1 MDKQT
6 SRRSIMQCK
15 LDALHRRLSP
25 QHEKYPLIENELGKR
40 RSGDFGENS
49 IDYYLSQLSGIQDCI
64 VVKGARLLLNMHH
77 FQMDILLLFPSFFI
91 LLETKHLTGTLLFDP
106 DYQQLI
112 QIKKDD
118 INHEIS
124 RQDPILQVKM
134 QYNQFKRW
142 LENHNIE
149 GYPGYCFVGV
159 TNQNAI
165 VKALSNPTL
174 VQEFV
179 VRSPAL
185 TFKINDI
192 LANQQ
197 QTSSTIYSPHKISV
211 LITNNH
217 APKNVN
223 ILKDYNIDP
232 TEILTGVA
240 CPNCN
245 NLAMEKQ
252 PRKWSCLNCNHQS
265 KDAHIPT
272 LIDYSYIFGTS
283 ISIKEVC
290 RILHINN
297 VRIARRMIKE
307 LSLKRIGTTYNSR
320 YCLKSLRKQQNA
332 PPRSEGAFINFIILD

>member
-1 MDKQT
+1 MNKQT
-6 SRRSIMQCK
+6 YRRSIMQCK
-15 LDALHRRLSP
+15 LDALHRRLPP
-25 QHEKYPLIENELGKR
+25 QHVKYPQIESELGKR

-64 VVKGARLLLNMHH
+64 VVKGARLLLNNHH
-77 FQMDILLLFPSFFI
+77 FQMDTLLLFPSFFI

-112 QIKKDD
+112 QTKKED

-142 LENHNIE
+142 LTNHGIE
-149 GYPGYCFVGV
+149 GFPGYCFVVV

-185 TFKINDI
+185 PFKINDI

-197 QTSSTIYSPHKISV
+197 STRSTIYSPHKISV

-232 TEILTGVA
+232 TDILTGVA
-240 CPNCN
+240 CPDCN
-245 NLAMEKQ
+245 KLAMEKH
-252 PRKWSCLNCNHQS
+252 PRKWSCPYCKHQS
-265 KDAHIPT
+265 KKAHIQT
-272 LIDYSYIFGTS
+272 LIDYSLLSGPS
-283 ISIKEVC
+283 ISIGKVC
-290 RILHINN
+290 EILHINN
-297 VRIARRMIKE
+297 VRSARKMIKE

-320 YCLKSLRKQQNA
+320 YSLKSLLKQQNA
-332 PPRSEGAFINFIILD
+332 PHSEDAFVNFIILD

>member
-1 MDKQT
+1 MVKQGY
-6 SRRSIMQCK
+6 RRSIMQCK

-25 QHEKYPLIENELGKR
+25 QHEKYPQIESELGKR

-64 VVKGARLLLNMHH
+64 VVKGARLLLNKHH
-77 FQMDILLLFPSFFI
+77 FQMDTLLLFPSFFI

-112 QIKKDD
+112 QIKKED

-134 QYNQFKRW
+134 QHNQLNRW
-142 LENHNIE
+142 LANHDIE

-197 QTSSTIYSPHKISV
+197 HTCSTIHSPQEISL
-211 LITNNH
+211 LITNYH
-217 APKNVN
+217 APRNVN
-223 ILKDYNIDP
+223 ILNDFNID
-232 TEILTGVA
+232 TKEILTGVA
-240 CPNCN
+240 CPDCN
-245 NLAMEKQ
+245 KLAMEKQ
-252 PRKWSCLNCNHQS
+252 PRKWSCLYCNHHS
-265 KDAHIPT
+265 KDAHIQT
-272 LIDYSYIFGTS
+272 LIDYSFLFGTS
-283 ISIKEVC
+283 ISIREVC
-290 RILHINN
+290 RILQINN
-297 VRIARRMIKE
+297 VRSARRMMKE

-320 YCLKSLRKQQNA
+320 YCLKSLVEQQNA
-332 PPRSEGAFINFIILD
+332 PRDEGAFVNFVLLD

>member
-1 MDKQT
+1 MVKQGY
-6 SRRSIMQCK
+6 RRSIMQCK

-25 QHEKYPLIENELGKR
+25 QHEKYLQIESELGKR
-40 RSGDFGENS
+40 RSGDVGENS

-64 VVKGARLLLNMHH
+64 VLKGARLLLNKHH
-77 FQMDILLLFPSFFI
+77 FQMDTLLLFPSFFI

-112 QIKKDD
+112 QIKKED

-134 QYNQFKRW
+134 QFNQFKRW
-142 LENHNIE
+142 LDNCGIE

-192 LANQQ
+192 LAKQQ
-197 QTSSTIYSPHKISV
+197 EIRSTIQSPKEISL
-211 LITNNH
+211 LISNH
-217 APKNVN
+217 HSPKNIN
-223 ILKDYNIDP
+223 ILKNYNL
-232 TEILTGVA
+232 EASQILSGVA

-245 NLAMEKQ
+245 KLAMEKQ
-252 PRKWSCLNCNHQS
+252 SRKWSCDFCKHQS
-265 KDAHIPT
+265 KDAHIQA
-272 LIDYSYIFGTS
+272 LIDYSFIFGTS
-283 ISIKEVC
+283 ISIREVC
-290 RILHINN
+290 RLLHIKN
-297 VRIARRMIKE
+297 VRSARRIIKE
-307 LSLKRIGTTYNSR
+307 LSLKRIGNTYNSR
-320 YCLKSLRKQQNA
+320 YCLKSLQIKQNA
-332 PPRSEGAFINFIILD
+332 PRTKGAFVNFIILD